1 VVLGILRPP
10 GEASRVRADRT
21 LVIAPHFD
29 DDVLGCGGLLA
40 QLAASGSEIAVLYL
54 TDGSGGEEQIA
65 DRAAYAAR
73 RHEEALLALEILGV
87 REAEFA
93 DIRDG
98 SLADHLDQAA
108 DAIRNVLRARRPDLL
123 LAISPLEVSSDH
135 RAAFAALHAVLSP
148 LRGGSDLDDA
158 VENMEI
164 LLYEANHPAFPDVL
178 VDVTAEIDLVR
189 KAIEAHQSQLELHNY
204 REVTLGLRQLRT
216 ASLSPAVMAAEGYRR
231 LSVDDFR
238 MASRASMIRQLGGV
252 PELHDIVEGPAVS
265 VVVRTKDRP
274 EMLAQALQS
283 LAEGSYRRVE
293 IVLVN
298 DGGAS
303 PVVPADYPFPVVRV
317 DLEHNR
323 GRAGA
328 ANAGIEAASGDWVGF
343 LDDDDLAQPEHLA
356 TLAGLSTA
364 AGARVVYSDAAVGIY
379 ELDPESGWREVERRL
394 PYSRDFDPD
403 LLLFD
408 NYIPF
413 NTVLIERRL
422 LLAVGRLDT
431 DLPFFEDWDLLIRL
445 SEAAPFHHLRQV
457 TAEYRHFRSGSQHVF
472 GEYPRARSDFLS
484 VKAKVLEKHRHRQTP
499 DVLARVIDRLR
510 AETVG
515 AFEAAARR
523 RAELTAERQRIETHR
538 HALNVELAGHRR
550 TVDEQSAHIERLHA
564 EVARLTRLVAEMEGT
579 KAWRLHRTLEK
590 LRGK

>member
-1 VVLGILRPP
+1 
-10 GEASRVRADRT
+10 
-21 LVIAPHFD
+21 
-29 DDVLGCGGLLA
+29 
-40 QLAASGSEIAVLYL
+40 
-54 TDGSGGEEQIA
+54 
-65 DRAAYAAR
+65 
-73 RHEEALLALEILGV
+73 
-87 REAEFA
+87 
-93 DIRDG
+93 
-98 SLADHLDQAA
+98 
-108 DAIRNVLRARRPDLL
+108 
-123 LAISPLEVSSDH
+123 
-135 RAAFAALHAVLSP
+135 
-148 LRGGSDLDDA
+148 
-158 VENMEI
+158 
-164 LLYEANHPAFPDVL
+164 
-178 VDVTAEIDLVR
+178 
-189 KAIEAHQSQLELHNY
+189 
-204 REVTLGLRQLRT
+204 VTLGLRQLRT

-445 SEAAPFHHLRQV
+445 SEAAPFHHLKQV
-457 TAEYRHFRSGSQHVF
+457 TAVYRHFRSGSHHVF
-472 GEYPRARSDFLS
+472 GEHPRARSDFLS

-523 RAELTAERQRIETHR
+523 RAELTAERRRIETEIAQIAAHR
-538 HALNVELAGHRR
+538 RALENDRNRLEADLAGHRR
-550 TVDEQSAHIERLHA
+550 AVDEQSEHIERLHA

-590 LRGK
+590 LRGR